1 MNTEDA
7 ATSQAVPAI
16 IETNL
21 ISLKSLAYG
30 NSDGPVVRTVLTHCP
45 EPGCMTL

>member
-16 IETNL
+16 MQRTL
-21 ISLKSLAYG
+21 SPLKAWRMG
-30 NSDGPVVRTVLTHCP
+30 IP
-45 EPGCMTL
+45 